1 MRKELHIDDKV
12 IPVEISADTPRQYRE
27 AFGKDL
33 LVGMMSMKDQLDT
46 EILENLAFTM
56 AKAADPELAD
66 VSIHE
71 WLSRFSVMGLYNAA
85 AEILDAWTGNME
97 TASKGKKK

>member
-1 MRKELHIDDKV
+1 MRKELHIDDQV
-12 IPVEISADTPRQYRE
+12 IPIELSADTPRQYRE

-33 LVGMMSMKDQLDT
+33 LVGMMSMKNQLDM
-46 EILENLAFTM
+46 EILENLAFVM

-71 WLSRFSVMGLYNAA
+71 WLARFSVQGVYYAA
-85 AEILDAWTGNME
+85 DEILDAWTQNME
-97 TASKGKKK
+97 TSSKGKKK